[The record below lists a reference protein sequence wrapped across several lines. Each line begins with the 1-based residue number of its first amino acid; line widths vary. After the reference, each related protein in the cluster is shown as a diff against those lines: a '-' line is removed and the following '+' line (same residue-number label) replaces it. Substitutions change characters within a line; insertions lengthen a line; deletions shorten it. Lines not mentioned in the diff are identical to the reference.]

1 MDNFMKMLSTQL
13 ILILYMGVGFYCSKR
28 NIVDRHTQS
37 KMTDFV
43 LRVTLPCMIFQS
55 FNTKLTSE
63 VLLKASLCLLVAV
76 LVCAAAWLAGKW
88 IYCMYP
94 FEKGILQYATLV
106 NNAAF
111 LGLPIISSVLGDE
124 GLLLATVFIIPN
136 RIFMWTVSISI
147 FRIRRTKSRPL
158 KRSC

>member
-1 MDNFMKMLSTQL
+1 MKMLSTQL

-94 FEKGILQYATLV
+94 FEKRSILQYATLV

-124 GLLLATVFIIPN
+124 GLLLATVFH
-136 RIFMWTVSISI
+136 VD
-147 FRIRRTKSRPL
+147 SRHL
-158 KRSC
+158 HFFGYVGQKAGL